1 MHKAI
6 SIIQFKLEGQLI
18 KKHSPFDM
26 DDRLLLHKI
35 DYEKGTVRI
44 DGVEYRLIDTV
55 TIAATLIKAVLQ
67 LLFYIPL

>member
-1 MHKAI
+1 MMHKAI

-44 DGVEYRLIDTV
+44 DGVEYSL
-55 TIAATLIKAVLQ
+55 
-67 LLFYIPL
+67 